1 MIKIQFIQKELG
13 YIDVLVM
20 LKKNGA
26 KSTIKKIEQS
36 LNDRVINVANFCVK
50 KTDEFIKSSRGK
62 SPLIISK
69 IVKHEN

>member
-1 MIKIQFIQKELG
+1 
-13 YIDVLVM
+13 M
-20 LKKNGA
+20 LKKDGA

-50 KTDEFIKSSRGK
+50 KTDAFIKSSRGK

-69 IVKHEN
+69 IVTHEN